1 MSEAASRQESER
13 EFHNKL
19 FAEDSEGREKVV
31 GKYYS
36 VLEGSLDFYRAYID
50 ENCPRSR
57 VLDYGCGEGLWSF
70 YMAERGAEVTAIDI
84 SEVAVE
90 QAKKRLTFLAMDA
103 EHTDFEDDSFD
114 LVCGTA
120 ILHHLDLN
128 KCFAELARVLRPS
141 GSAIFLEP
149 MGHNPLINLYR
160 RRTGDIRTPDE
171 HPLRMEDFELAREYF
186 SGVETRFFHLVTLP
200 LFLVRDFFFFK
211 PLLRAANAC
220 EAWLLK
226 RLPFLERY
234 SWMVVLKLSE
244 PR

>member
-1 MSEAASRQESER
+1 MSESVSRQESER

-19 FAEDSEGREKVV
+19 FAEESEGREKIV

-50 ENCPRSR
+50 ENCRSR
-57 VLDYGCGEGLWSF
+57 KVLDYGCGEGLWSF

-90 QAKKRLTFLAMDA
+90 QARKRLRFLSMDA
-103 EHTDFEDDSFD
+103 EETDFEDDSFD
-114 LVCGTA
+114 LICGTA
-120 ILHHLDLN
+120 ILHHLDLR
-128 KCFAELARVLRPS
+128 KCFTEIARVLRPG

-160 RRTGDIRTPDE
+160 KRTGDIRTRDE

-200 LFLVRDFFFFK
+200 LFLLRNFRIFK
-211 PLLRAANAC
+211 PLLKLANFF
-220 EAWLLK
+220 EAWLLRK
-226 RLPFLERY
+226 LPVLEKY
-234 SWMVVLKLSE
+234 SWMVVMKLSD
-244 PR
+244 PV

>member
-19 FAEDSEGREKVV
+19 FAEESEGREKVV

-36 VLEGSLDFYRAYID
+36 VLEGSLDFYRAFID
-50 ENCPRSR
+50 ENCPSR
-57 VLDYGCGEGLWSF
+57 KVLDYGCGEGLWSF

-90 QAKKRLTFLAMDA
+90 QAKKRLTFMAMDA
-103 EHTDFEDDSFD
+103 EETSFEEGSFD

-120 ILHHLDLN
+120 ILHHLDLR
-128 KCFAELARVLRPS
+128 KCYAEISRVLRP
-141 GSAIFLEP
+141 GGTAIFLEP

-160 RRTGDIRTPDE
+160 KRTGEIRTRDE

-200 LFLVRDFFFFK
+200 LFLMRNFFFFR
-211 PLLRAANAC
+211 PLLKAANAF
-220 EAWLLK
+220 EAWLLRK
-226 RLPFLERY
+226 LPFLKKY
-234 SWMVVLKLSE
+234 AWMVVLKLTA
-244 PR
+244 

>member
-1 MSEAASRQESER
+1 MAEEASRQASER

-36 VLEGSLDFYRAYID
+36 VLEGSLDFYRAFID
-50 ENCPRSR
+50 ENCPRRR

-90 QAKKRLTFLAMDA
+90 RAKRRLTFLAMDA
-103 EHTDFEDDSFD
+103 ERTDFANGSFD

-120 ILHHLDLN
+120 ILHHLDLDRS
-128 KCFAELARVLRPS
+128 FAEIARVLKPG

-160 RRTGDIRTPDE
+160 KRTGDIRTPDE

-186 SGVETRFFHLVTLP
+186 SGVETRFFHLITLP
-200 LFLVRDFFFFK
+200 LFLVRGFFFFK
-211 PLLRAANAC
+211 PLLKAANAC
-220 EAWLLK
+220 EAWLLRK
-226 RLPFLERY
+226 LPFLQRY
-234 SWMVVLKLSE
+234 SWMVVLKLTA
-244 PR
+244 